1 MSNLKE
7 KLLAIFEEEKTIM
20 EDRDYPDTRQFVSDF
35 LTSQGIEA
43 EFDVEEGAL
52 DLSDQGTPYRYDVI
66 RFKEVP
72 VVVTLLLSH
81 CIGWDYM
88 VSSVEVQDEET
99 APNDQ
104 AVA

>member
-20 EDRDYPDTRQFVSDF
+20 EDRDYPDTGQVASDF
-35 LTSQGIEA
+35 LASQGIEA
-43 EFDVEEGAL
+43 DFDVEEGAL
-52 DLSDQGTPYRYDVI
+52 ELSDGGTPYRYDVI

-88 VSSVEVQDEET
+88 VSSVEVMDRAT
-99 APNDQ
+99 SA
-104 AVA
+104 

>member
-1 MSNLKE
+1 MNLQE
-7 KLLAIFEEEKTIM
+7 KLFEIFREEDTIL
-20 EDRDYPDTRQFVSDF
+20 EDRDYPDTGQVVSDF
-35 LTSQGIEA
+35 LASQGIEA
-43 EFDVEEGAL
+43 DFDVEEGAL
-52 DLSDQGTPYRYDVI
+52 ELSDGGTPYRYDVI

-88 VSSVEVQDEET
+88 VSGVEVQDEET
-99 APNDQ
+99 TPNNQ